1 MRFGLTGFS
10 AFRASNLI
18 CIRNPDDDVGGEIT
32 FGGTDSRRYVE
43 PINYVEVTR
52 KAYWQFKMDK
62 IVGGSTIACAN
73 GCQAIAG
80 ACLVG
85 SRK

>member
-1 MRFGLTGFS
+1 MIEQKKVPHPVF
-10 AFRASNLI
+10 AFWLD
-18 CIRNPDDDVGGEIT
+18 RNPDDEVGGEIT

-62 IVGGSTIACAN
+62 IVGSSAIACAN

-80 ACLVG
+80 TTIE
-85 SRK
+85 

>member
-1 MRFGLTGFS
+1 LTGNFKLYCFNES
-10 AFRASNLI
+10 F
-18 CIRNPDDDVGGEIT
+18 RNPQDEVGGEIT

-62 IVGGSTIACAN
+62 IVGESTIACSN

-80 ACLVG
+80 IYL
-85 SRK
+85 SKI